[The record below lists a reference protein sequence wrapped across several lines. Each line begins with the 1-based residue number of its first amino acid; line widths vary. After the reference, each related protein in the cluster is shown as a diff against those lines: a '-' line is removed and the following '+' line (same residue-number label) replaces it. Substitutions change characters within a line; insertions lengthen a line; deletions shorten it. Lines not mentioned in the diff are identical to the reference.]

1 VKARAVVEVE
11 ARRRAEAEFGETL
24 LMVVLLLRVAAR
36 AAPEKAARE
45 SMAGNQKQ
53 QLRVYQ

>member
-1 VKARAVVEVE
+1 MARAVVEVE

-36 AAPEKAARE
+36 AAPEKAAWE